1 MSFPKIMLIET
12 VVDLMIPGLVPGL
25 IEDEVMAI
33 LDNSLLS
40 IGFSLFFDIVLFEEN
55 GALPH
60 GGFVTGGKVLK
71 EDSVVLIDVG

>member
-1 MSFPKIMLIET
+1 
-12 VVDLMIPGLVPGL
+12 MILGLVPGL
-25 IEDEVMAI
+25 IEDEVMEI
-33 LDNSLLS
+33 LDNSMLS

>member
-1 MSFPKIMLIET
+1 ME
-12 VVDLMIPGLVPGL
+12 
-25 IEDEVMAI
+25 I
-33 LDNSLLS
+33 LDNSMLS